1 MQATCTNLQK
11 AAGNVHEINLQRS
24 LTRRGE
30 GVTHETRVLLIQ
42 HDIARKMQKLDEGQ
56 LALHLL
62 CRLLQQKSESGLNV
76 FVRIRQRFHTCS
88 SSTAGAAARRGG
100 RGRGSALMA
109 VVQWH
114 KMPIRI
120 SSSQSVGPCAG
131 IADAL
136 GAVCS
141 FPSLRLSL
149 FTLPC
154 IIPFTLV
161 GLFANANCLSPPG
174 HFINFTARARP
185 ESSSDRTFDFHVRF
199 VVVAIPCTLLA
210 GYAAH
215 LIAVYMVNLNFHFSL
230 VYNRIGDGCD
240 RSIG

>member
-1 MQATCTNLQK
+1 MISPAKTQRGPTCPAPPPPLPP
-11 AAGNVHEINLQRS
+11 
-24 LTRRGE
+24 
-30 GVTHETRVLLIQ
+30 
-42 HDIARKMQKLDEGQ
+42 
-56 LALHLL
+56 LL

-88 SSTAGAAARRGG
+88 SSTAGAAARRGEVG
-100 RGRGSALMA
+100 VALLCSALMA

-136 GAVCS
+136 GALPS
-141 FPSLRLSL
+141 FPSLPSL
-149 FTLPC
+149 FRC
-154 IIPFTLV
+154 FIPFTLV

-185 ESSSDRTFDFHVRF
+185 ESSPARTFDFHVRF
-199 VVVAIPCTLLA
+199 VVVVVAIPCTQLA
-210 GYAAH
+210 G
-215 LIAVYMVNLNFHFSL
+215 
-230 VYNRIGDGCD
+230 
-240 RSIG
+240 